1 MEQNPCEQCFG
12 GPDPGNRDE
21 EQVEFCKSCDFRRR
35 MLFRLAE
42 ANQMTRE
49 DVESL
54 RGSHPE
60 LYEELQ
66 YWRSFDERARSHGVD
81 PEKERC

>member
-1 MEQNPCEQCFG
+1 MSQDPCGHCFG
-12 GPDPGNRDE
+12 GPEP
-21 EQVEFCKSCDFRRR
+21 EQRTEGQKEFCRSCDFRRR

-54 RGSHPE
+54 RETHPE
-60 LYEELQ
+60 LYRELQ
-66 YWRSFDERARSHGVD
+66 FWLPVDEREG
-81 PEKERC
+81 ERVED